1 MGTFLK
7 KLCVLAFYDIGDGV
21 GVWTVR
27 VLGMV
32 GSVDA
37 ICGTGDR

>member
-1 MGTFLK
+1 MGTFLE

-32 GSVDA
+32 GSIDTVHRTD
-37 ICGTGDR
+37 D